1 SAMPSHLQQAILQS
15 LSQQPHAGTQ
25 LARCLGVSRTAV
37 WKAIKQLVA
46 QGVPVQHRVGEGY
59 SLSFPYMPL
68 DAEAIATLAFPDS
81 VSPASVLV
89 HNMLESSNGHLLE
102 MARAGAAH
110 GTIVVAEGQSGG
122 RGRRGRSWSS
132 PWGQNLYFSML
143 LRFDAPASALAPFTL
158 VAGLVLAEVLA
169 HLGATD
175 HGIKWPNDILHEGRK
190 LAGVLCELQGE
201 FEGPCA
207 LVVGIG
213 VNVHAETPNPAI
225 DQPWTSLKAAFGLT
239 LDRNLL
245 AGLLARALLQA
256 HQQFCEEGFA
266 AFHARWERW
275 DLLRN
280 QPVKVLHPGRDEP
293 GLALGVNESGQLRV
307 DFGGATR
314 IVHSGE
320 VSIRLG
326 T

>member
-1 SAMPSHLQQAILQS
+1 MPSPLQRTILHA
-15 LSQQPHAGTQ
+15 LSHQPLSGSQ
-25 LARCLGVSRTAV
+25 LALSLNVSRTAV

-59 SLSFPYMPL
+59 SLAFPYLPL
-68 DAEAIATLAFPDS
+68 DANIIATLAFPDGA
-81 VSPASVLV
+81 PTASVLV
-89 HNMLESSNGHLLE
+89 HDMLDSSNGHLLE
-102 MARAGAAH
+102 MAQAGAAH
-110 GTIVVAEGQSGG
+110 GTIVTAEGQSGG

-143 LRFDAPASALAPFTL
+143 LRFDSPASALAPFTL
-158 VAGLVLAEVLA
+158 VAGLVLAEVLG
-169 HLGATD
+169 HLGVTG
-175 HGIKWPNDILHEGRK
+175 HGIKWPNDILYEGQK

-207 LVVGIG
+207 LVVGVG
-213 VNVHAETPNPAI
+213 VNVHAETANPAI
-225 DQPWTSLKAAFGLT
+225 DQPWTSLKAAFDLAP
-239 LDRNLL
+239 DRNIL
-245 AGLLARALLQA
+245 AGLLGRELLRAY
-256 HQQFCEEGFA
+256 QQFCKEGFA
-266 AFHARWERW
+266 AFQARWEHW

-280 QPVKVLHPGRDEP
+280 QPVRVLHPGKDEF

-307 DFGGATR
+307 DFGGKTR